1 MTKHTTHSAPLTR
14 VARRSPRRLLKSAT
28 VLLLLLRALLPAV
41 SVCGS
46 AVRAEAAANS
56 EYQVKAAFLYN
67 FMKFVDWPGD
77 GLSTPGTVTLGILGK
92 DPFGEALDEVRGKTV
107 KGRRVVVV
115 HLRGIDEL
123 KECDL
128 LYICASERGRLSQIL
143 KAVQNA
149 RVLTVADQDG
159 FCQAGGMINLLFV
172 KNRVGF
178 EVNVAAASRARF
190 RVSSQLLKLARLVL
204 EN

>member
-1 MTKHTTHSAPLTR
+1 MTKLSTHHK
-14 VARRSPRRLLKSAT
+14 RRAVVIRCFLWRCLKSVAPAL
-28 VLLLLLRALLPAV
+28 VLCGLFLAG

-46 AVRAEAAANS
+46 GVARAAANS

-67 FMKFVDWPGD
+67 FMKFIEWPSD
-77 GLSTPGTVTLGILGK
+77 GLGTPGTVTLGILGK

-115 HLRGIDEL
+115 HLRGNEEL
-123 KECDL
+123 KECDF
-128 LYICASERGRLSQIL
+128 LYICASERGHLSQIL
-143 KAVQNA
+143 KTVQNSPT
-149 RVLTVADQDG
+149 LTVADQEG
-159 FCQAGGMINLLFV
+159 FCQAGGMINLVFV

-178 EVNVAAASRARF
+178 EVNIGATNRARF